1 LPQGYS
7 LPRSTNAIVGGWGKN
22 EGDEFSQVF
31 KFATAHVFSSAEC
44 NEFAGAGYTRNDG
57 TQFCIGYEQ
66 GGIDTCQVKIVKV
79 RKDNN
84 GIFRVIREDQL

>member
-1 LPQGYS
+1 MKLQKSAKFTDYVRPICMLPPGYS
-7 LPRSTNAIVGGWGKN
+7 LPQSTNAIVGGWGKN

-44 NEFAGAGYTRNDG
+44 NRFAGGDYTRNDG

-66 GGIDTCQVKIVKV
+66 GGIDTCQVKK
-79 RKDNN
+79 
-84 GIFRVIREDQL
+84 